1 MTRLWKARGDYY
13 DVAVVVVWRGFA
25 ASCGQSHARYC
36 SYHMKDY
43 SEGDEDYGDYVV
55 AVVDRIVEDDVVD
68 DDDVEE
74 D

>member
-13 DVAVVVVWRGFA
+13 DVAVVWRGFA

-43 SEGDEDYGDYVV
+43 SEGDEDYD
-55 AVVDRIVEDDVVD
+55 AVDRIVEDDVVD
-68 DDDVEE
+68 DDVEE